1 MKPPEPSW
9 WCLLF
14 PTSPDMAPPPTTA
27 EEIHKAYRNK
37 YPTDAFIIY
46 PDRKG
51 YIGINAYEWL
61 EDESLYIYLYQ
72 KEELEAFT
80 AFFQNEFST
89 K

>member
-1 MKPPEPSW
+1 M
-9 WCLLF
+9 
-14 PTSPDMAPPPTTA
+14 T
-27 EEIHKAYRNK
+27 
-37 YPTDAFIIY
+37 TDAFIIY

-80 AFFQNEFST
+80 AFFQNVFST

>member
-1 MKPPEPSW
+1 MVV
-9 WCLLF
+9 
-14 PTSPDMAPPPTTA
+14 PTVPDLSGYGDPTHYRRD
-27 EEIHKAYRNK
+27 EIFKAYRNK

-46 PDRKG
+46 PNRKE